1 MKEFDFAVYCS
12 LGDHPNTGDSF
23 HEQGTIHLAMGDF
36 TSAVEALQK
45 AAEMN
50 FNLRRDHINTAHS
63 YYSLG
68 IAQKKIKDHEE
79 ALDSCMHAIKSA
91 W

>member
-1 MKEFDFAVYCS
+1 MESVQKSLRLRKDL
-12 LGDHPNTGDSF
+12 LGDHPNTADSF

-50 FNLRRDHINTAHS
+50 FNVRRDHINTAHS
-63 YYSLG
+63 YTALVLHS
-68 IAQKKIKDHEE
+68 KK
-79 ALDSCMHAIKSA
+79 
-91 W
+91 